1 MTAPGPARGSIEDLL
16 LTADRAGR
24 YLDIHP
30 QKLYELPIPR
40 VKLSDRRTRWRLSDL
55 NEFIERRTQH

>member
-1 MTAPGPARGSIEDLL
+1 MSVGPTRGSVEDRLL
-16 LTADRAGR
+16 PAEKAAWFLG
-24 YLDIHP
+24 IHP

-55 NEFIERRTQH
+55 NEFIDRRTEH

>member
-1 MTAPGPARGSIEDLL
+1 MEDRLLPAEKAAWFLG
-16 LTADRAGR
+16 
-24 YLDIHP
+24 IHP

-55 NEFIERRTQH
+55 NEFIDRRTEH